1 MIYIKIFA
9 CLLAHSEG
17 FEMKTVSY
25 FSPEAFF
32 DLGLSLISEPGD
44 GLGLSLLGPISLLN
58 APYNGFLKTQPQ
70 EC

>member
-1 MIYIKIFA
+1 
-9 CLLAHSEG
+9 
-17 FEMKTVSY
+17 MKTVSY

-44 GLGLSLLGPISLLN
+44 GLGLSLLGLISLLN